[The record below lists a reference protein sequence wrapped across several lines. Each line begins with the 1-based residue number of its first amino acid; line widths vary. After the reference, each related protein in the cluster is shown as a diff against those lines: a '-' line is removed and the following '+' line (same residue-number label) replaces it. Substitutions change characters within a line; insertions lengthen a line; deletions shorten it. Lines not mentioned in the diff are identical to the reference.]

1 MMLFVPINAISS
13 KEIPVAKVPTWAEGY
28 QQCCHKTM
36 GNIFI
41 LLIYSKVNCIFLM
54 VI

>member
-1 MMLFVPINAISS
+1 MMLFVPISVISS
-13 KEIPVAKVPTWAEGY
+13 EEILVAKVPTWAEEY
-28 QQCCHKTM
+28 WQCCHKTM

-41 LLIYSKVNCIFLM
+41 LLICIKVNCIILM